1 MADLIIRNARV
12 IDASSDDVRD
22 VSVEDG
28 KIAEV
33 GHNLNGSAVQEIDA
47 SGLVLFPGLIDP
59 HVHFNEPGRTEWE
72 GFETG
77 TAALAKGGVTSFFDM
92 PLNSSPPTT
101 TVEAY
106 DLKRRLADE
115 KSKVNAYLWGGL
127 VPGNLDQLE
136 GLVKRG
142 VIGFKAFMSNSG
154 IEDFQAS
161 DDKTLRKG
169 MLRIAELGSILAVHA
184 EDDELTMQLAQQA
197 IAEGRTG
204 VRDYLASRPAQAELN
219 AIKRVIALAEETGCR
234 LHVVHV
240 STAEGIMHIMQAAQQ
255 GVDLSC
261 ETCPHYLVLTQD
273 DVERIGAASKCA
285 PPIRSAQ
292 ARDDLWTLLLAQW
305 TVTEGDALMV
315 IGSDHSPSP
324 VSMKQSDNFFA
335 IWGGIASCQST
346 LSLMLT
352 AGYHQ
357 RGMELSQIAALTSYN
372 TTQRFGLTS
381 KGRIA
386 EGADADLVLVDIDA
400 SYRLKADDLEY
411 RHRISP
417 YIGMELRGQVQ
428 KTWVGGKQ
436 VYG

>member
-12 IDASSDDVRD
+12 VDAFSDEVRD
-22 VSVEDG
+22 VSVENG

-33 GHNLNGSAVQEIDA
+33 GYQLSASAAEEIDA
-47 SGLVLFPGLIDP
+47 NGLVLFPGLIDP

-92 PLNSSPPTT
+92 PLNSTPPTT
-101 TVEAY
+101 TLEAF

-127 VPGNLDQLE
+127 VPANLDQLE

-161 DDKTLRKG
+161 DENTLRDG
-169 MLRIAELGSILAVHA
+169 MKKIAELRSILAVHA
-184 EDDELTMQLAQQA
+184 EDDELTTRLAQQA
-197 IAEGRTG
+197 IAEGRTS

-219 AIKRVIALAEETGCR
+219 AIKRAVDLAEETNCR

-240 STAEGIMHIMQAAQQ
+240 STAEGIIHIMQAAQQ
-255 GVDLSC
+255 GVDVTC
-261 ETCPHYLVLTQD
+261 ETCPHYLVLTES
-273 DVERIGAASKCA
+273 DVERIGAAAKCA

-292 ARDDLWTLLLAQW
+292 AQDDLWMI
-305 TVTEGDALMV
+305 VTTPWVVMEDQELMV
-315 IGSDHSPSP
+315 IGSDHSPAP
-324 VSMKQSDNFFA
+324 MSMKQSDNFFE

-357 RGMELSQIAALTSYN
+357 RDMELSQIAALTSFN
-372 TTQRFGLTS
+372 TAQRFGLFS
-381 KGRIA
+381 KGQIA
-386 EGADADLVLVDIDA
+386 EDADADLTLVDIDA
-400 SYRLKADDLEY
+400 SYTLRPEDLEY
-411 RHRISP
+411 RHKISP
-417 YIGMELRGQVQ
+417 YLGMDLRGKVQ
-428 KTWVGGKQ
+428 KTWVRGKV

>member
-12 IDASSDDVRD
+12 IDAFSNEVQDVAI
-22 VSVEDG
+22 EDG
-28 KIAEV
+28 KIAGV
-33 GHNLNGSAVQEIDA
+33 GYALSGSAAEEIDA

-92 PLNSSPPTT
+92 PLNSTPPTT
-101 TVEAY
+101 TLEAF

-136 GLVKRG
+136 GLVQRG

-154 IEDFQAS
+154 IDDFQAS
-161 DDKTLRKG
+161 DETTLREG
-169 MLRIAELGSILAVHA
+169 MQRIAELRSILAVHA
-184 EDDELTMQLAQQA
+184 EDDELTTRLAQQA

-219 AIKRVIALAEETGCR
+219 VIKRAVDLAEDTGCR

-240 STAEGIMHIMQAAQQ
+240 STAEGIIHIMQAAQQ
-255 GVDLSC
+255 GVDVTC
-261 ETCPHYLVLTQD
+261 ETCPHYLVLTED
-273 DVERIGAASKCA
+273 DVERIGAAAKCA

-292 ARDDLWTLLLAQW
+292 ARDDLWTILMVPW
-305 TVTEGDALMV
+305 TIMEDHEMTV
-315 IGSDHSPSP
+315 IGSDHSPAP
-324 VSMKQSDNFFA
+324 MSMKQSDNFFD

-346 LSLMLT
+346 LSLLLT

-357 RGMELSQIAALTSYN
+357 RDMELSHIAALTSFN
-372 TTQRFGLTS
+372 TAQRFGLFS
-381 KGRIA
+381 KGQIA
-386 EGADADLVLVDIDA
+386 DGADADLTLVDIDA
-400 SYRLKADDLEY
+400 VYTLKAEDLEY
-411 RHRISP
+411 RHKISP
-417 YIGMELRGQVQ
+417 YLFMELRGLVQ
-428 KTWVGGKQ
+428 KTWVGGKL